1 MKCEVEYTDTFGGQ
15 ANYSWVKRE
24 TFECA
29 DNENPMKKA
38 KALIGLTGVRGVKI
52 DMGETISFKPY
63 NSNTIMF
70 ITFGE

>member
-1 MKCEVEYTDTFGGQ
+1 MILKYFITSSCLHRFVRT
-15 ANYSWVKRE
+15 VKRE

-38 KALIGLTGVRGVKI
+38 KALGGLTGVRGVKTDI
-52 DMGETISFKPY
+52 GGTISFKPY